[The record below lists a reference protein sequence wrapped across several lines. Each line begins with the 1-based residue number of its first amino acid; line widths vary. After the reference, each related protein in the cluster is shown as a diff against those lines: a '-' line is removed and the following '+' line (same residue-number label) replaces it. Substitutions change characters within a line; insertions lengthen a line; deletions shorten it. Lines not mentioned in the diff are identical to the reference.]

1 MTCNHPDTISRRDAR
16 RMAGYLHTANAL
28 IVAVERRDATP
39 ATLKKARDLL
49 TRVMGEFMELRGQT
63 DFYGNPTHT
72 CEVQAI
78 LEGIT
83 L

>member
-1 MTCNHPDTISRRDAR
+1 MTCTHPNTINTRDAR
-16 RMAGYLHTANAL
+16 RMAGYLHTVNSL
-28 IVAVERRDATP
+28 MVAVERRDATP
-39 ATLKKARDLL
+39 ATLKKARELL
-49 TRVMGEFMELRGQT
+49 TRVMGELMELRGQT